1 MTTLCLDCST
11 GISGDMTVAA
21 LLDLGADQ
29 DKLKKVLASLDEQ
42 GFEVK
47 ISRVQKA
54 ALDMMDFDV
63 VLREDNHDHDMQ
75 YLFGHGTTGFAR
87 KNLKTK
93 SAGWRRKALVDI
105 LCTRE
110 VGLKLNI

>member
-75 YLFGHGTTGFAR
+75 YLFGHAHHMISILKTTG
-87 KNLKTK
+87 K
-93 SAGWRRKALVDI
+93 S
-105 LCTRE
+105 TM
-110 VGLKLNI
+110 NS